1 MSRIFTFIAV
11 FALATPAIAADPG
24 AEPDKHAHLANV
36 ACVDVPAG
44 QARQDYG
51 CFNVA
56 TVPGLTF
63 QAPEVYWHLRNY
75 ESVEAANAAKSPTGV
90 VSVEDGK
97 VWLSEFAAKDAARK
111 GGTPIAVMGPMKLPA
126 AKSYTAVLSYAV
138 MRPGDSSRIHTHAGP
153 EAWYV
158 IAGEQCLETPAGALR
173 LKAGQGGAAVESDT
187 PMMLHVTGTTIR
199 HAFALVIHDASRPRG
214 TPSDWKPPGACQ

>member
-1 MSRIFTFIAV
+1 MSRNPAIA
-11 FALATPAIAADPG
+11 FLLALATPALAADPG
-24 AEPDKHAHLANV
+24 AETDQPSHLANV
-36 ACVDVPAG
+36 ACIDVPAG
-44 QARQDYG
+44 QARPDYG

-75 ESVEAANAAKSPTGV
+75 ETVEAANAVKSRTGV
-90 VSVEDGK
+90 VSAEDGK
-97 VWLSEFAAKDAARK
+97 VWLSEFAAKDAAPK
-111 GGTPIAVMGPMKLPA
+111 GGTPVAVMGPMKLPP

-173 LKAGQGGAAVESDT
+173 LKAGQGGGAVEADT

-199 HAFALVIHDASRPRG
+199 HSFALVIHDASRPRG
-214 TPSDWKPPGACQ
+214 TPSDWKPPGACP